1 MNFSLRAYF
10 SNYRILFLILFLSLN
25 CFAQDASER
34 TPDCDDKDYDCLIAK
49 YTQEIQNDPKNSEAY
64 YNRGRLYEKRAN
76 YNKAIKNFSKAIEL
90 NPEYSE
96 AYYHRARSYDLL
108 KQHNLALND
117 LNKIVELYPEED
129 QYLQEA
135 FAKTYKK
142 LGDFERYQESQK
154 KGINTL
160 TKKIEEN
167 PDVAGYYLKRAR
179 IYNTIGE
186 YNKSLEDHN
195 KAIELKPSTY
205 SYYYSRGQNYYN
217 MGFYYEAIEDFNLT
231 IENNPNDSEAYF
243 NRSRAYLKI
252 GEKEKAD
259 SDLKKFEELSN
270 KP

>member
-1 MNFSLRAYF
+1 MKFSLRAYF
-10 SNYRILFLILFLSLN
+10 SNYRILFLILLLSLN
-25 CFAQDASER
+25 CFAQDESKR
-34 TPDCDDKDYDCLIAK
+34 IPDCDDKDYDCLIAK
-49 YTQEIQNDPKNSEAY
+49 YTKEIENDPKNSESY

-108 KQHNLALND
+108 RQHDLALKD
-117 LNKIVELYPEED
+117 LNKIVELDPQED

-142 LGDFERYQESQK
+142 LGDFERFQESQR
-154 KGINTL
+154 KGIKTL
-160 TKKIEEN
+160 TQKIKESPNDAEN
-167 PDVAGYYLKRAR
+167 YLTRAR

-186 YNKSLEDHN
+186 YQKSLEDHN
-195 KAIELKPSTY
+195 KAIELKPNNY

-217 MGFYYEAIEDFNLT
+217 MGFYYEAIEDFNRT

-243 NRSRAYLKI
+243 ERSRAYLKI
-252 GEKEKAD
+252 GDKEKAE
-259 SDLKKFEELSN
+259 SDLKKYEELSN